1 MASHQPQ
8 HEGGPNHDR
17 DANAPEVMQ
26 LSSPATNV
34 PSLEREWQSQYQ
46 QTRAAEHPPL
56 PTGDTAKEAV
66 INTDDKYVVPMEVKA
81 EYPETATA
89 TATSPQLS
97 VPWTPDSEH
106 MQHVNSDVISPNTPH
121 EARGV
126 APDPPPPGSDA
137 EKEEPKAKGKIL
149 GMSRKAFLILIV
161 VLIIIIAAAMGGG
174 VGGAVASSNKSKSDA
189 ATTSR

>member
-46 QTRAAEHPPL
+46 QTRA
-56 PTGDTAKEAV
+56 
-66 INTDDKYVVPMEVKA
+66 A

-161 VLIIIIAAAMGGG
+161 VLIIIIAAAVGGG